1 MRRVFT
7 SAAAK
12 DAGINLLA
20 VESYEAKSP
29 DYKAVL
35 QRVKQANPDV
45 VYFCSYLLDAT
56 TLMRQAREVDLNP
69 KF

>member
-1 MRRVFT
+1 MELV
-7 SAAAK
+7 
-12 DAGINLLA
+12 A

-45 VYFCSYLLDAT
+45 IYFCS
-56 TLMRQAREVDLNP
+56 
-69 KF
+69 